1 MPIAPVNPLVRPRLA
16 APLALM
22 AGCLLA
28 AGCGGSGHGTGS
40 THTFPGGITPIGPAN
55 IGANLTGL
63 MAANQFN
70 LKHVKA
76 HCPSGPVT
84 HFPVLCR
91 FTAIEVAPLPG
102 TGKRI
107 KKNFQGPY
115 RVAGTIKAIG
125 VYYRTRTYEYALDF
139 APTP

>member
-1 MPIAPVNPLVRPRLA
+1 MPIALAHFPVRPRLA
-16 APLALM
+16 AALALI

-55 IGANLTGL
+55 VGANLTGL
-63 MAANQFN
+63 MANSQPYLN
-70 LKHVKA
+70 HVKA

-84 HFPVLCR
+84 HFPLLCR
-91 FTAIEVAPLPG
+91 FTATQVAPLPG
-102 TGKRI
+102 SSKRVR
-107 KKNFQGPY
+107 KSFSGPY

-125 VYYRTRTYEYALDF
+125 VYYRTRTYEYELDYV
-139 APTP
+139 PTH